1 MDYSREFNAAKGI
14 DDDDD
19 EEDNTFA
26 EYLYA
31 FVKYFNVKH
40 YMTAGSKFKSHN
52 QINISDKWSY
62 WTKNAFLALAGQKK
76 MI

>member
-1 MDYSREFNAAKGI
+1 
-14 DDDDD
+14 
-19 EEDNTFA
+19 
-26 EYLYA
+26 
-31 FVKYFNVKH
+31 VKH
-40 YMTAGSKFKSHN
+40 YMTGGSKFKSHN